1 MAQETSDMNEPVL
14 HPAPAEGFGAAL
26 KRAREAQ
33 GISIGDMAAR
43 SRLSVQQVRA
53 LESERTA
60 ELPEPVYVRAFIRGV
75 ASVLGLEPDPLVAD
89 YTARYGAASVG
100 VLPDHD
106 PAKETVVR
114 ASGRRTGLKA
124 AVVAIA
130 AVLVCA
136 AGWYAWSSMSD
147 GAETQPAAE
156 TPVVDA
162 PESVEAA
169 PAPEQAAADQT
180 AQEKTAAEQ
189 AAAEK
194 AAAEK
199 AAAEKAAA
207 EKAAAEKAAAEKA
220 AAEKAAAEK
229 AAAEKAAAEKA
240 AAEKARAQSQ
250 AAATGE
256 RRVTLS
262 TSGACWVQ
270 ILLPNGRSFFAK
282 EMAEGGSETL
292 NVPVGARVTVG
303 NASVMTLT
311 VDGRPYELTKSTRN
325 GICRFVVK

>member
-60 ELPEPVYVRAFIRGV
+60 ELPEPVY
-75 ASVLGLEPDPLVAD
+75 
-89 YTARYGAASVG
+89 
-100 VLPDHD
+100 
-106 PAKETVVR
+106 VR

-189 AAAEK
+189 
-194 AAAEK
+194 
-199 AAAEKAAA
+199 
-207 EKAAAEKAAAEKA
+207 AAAEKAAAEKA

>member
-26 KRAREAQ
+26 KRAREAL

-207 EKAAAEKAAAEKA
+207 EKA
-220 AAEKAAAEK
+220 
-229 AAAEKAAAEKA
+229 
-240 AAEKARAQSQ
+240 RAQSQ

-270 ILLPNGRSFFAK
+270 ILRPNGRSFFAK

>member
-207 EKAAAEKAAAEKA
+207 EKA
-220 AAEKAAAEK
+220 
-229 AAAEKAAAEKA
+229 
-240 AAEKARAQSQ
+240 RAQSQ

-262 TSGACWVQ
+262 TSGACWAQ

>member
-207 EKAAAEKAAAEKA
+207 EKA
-220 AAEKAAAEK
+220 
-229 AAAEKAAAEKA
+229 
-240 AAEKARAQSQ
+240 RAQSQ
-250 AAATGE
+250 VAATGE

>member
-147 GAETQPAAE
+147 GVETQPAAE

-220 AAEKAAAEK
+220 
-229 AAAEKAAAEKA
+229 
-240 AAEKARAQSQ
+240 RAQSQ
-250 AAATGE
+250 PAATGE

>member
-207 EKAAAEKAAAEKA
+207 EKA
-220 AAEKAAAEK
+220 
-229 AAAEKAAAEKA
+229 
-240 AAEKARAQSQ
+240 RAQSPSRPRAPAGCRSFCPT
-250 AAATGE
+250 AAASSP
-256 RRVTLS
+256 RRWPR
-262 TSGACWVQ
+262 A
-270 ILLPNGRSFFAK
+270 A
-282 EMAEGGSETL
+282 
-292 NVPVGARVTVG
+292 AR
-303 NASVMTLT
+303 
-311 VDGRPYELTKSTRN
+311 P
-325 GICRFVVK
+325 

>member
-207 EKAAAEKAAAEKA
+207 EKA
-220 AAEKAAAEK
+220 
-229 AAAEKAAAEKA
+229 
-240 AAEKARAQSQ
+240 RAQSQ

-270 ILLPNGRSFFAK
+270 ILLHNGRSFFAK

>member
-207 EKAAAEKAAAEKA
+207 EKAAV
-220 AAEKAAAEK
+220 EKAAAEK

>member
-169 PAPEQAAADQT
+169 PAPEQAAAEQT
-180 AQEKTAAEQ
+180 AQEKTAADP

-199 AAAEKAAA
+199 AAAEQ
-207 EKAAAEKAAAEKA
+207 AAAEKAAAEKA

-250 AAATGE
+250 VAATGE

>member
-124 AVVAIA
+124 VVVAIA

-189 AAAEK
+189 
-194 AAAEK
+194 
-199 AAAEKAAA
+199 
-207 EKAAAEKAAAEKA
+207 
-220 AAEKAAAEK
+220 AAAEK

>member
-147 GAETQPAAE
+147 GVETQPAAE

-162 PESVEAA
+162 PESV
-169 PAPEQAAADQT
+169 
-180 AQEKTAAEQ
+180 
-189 AAAEK
+189 
-194 AAAEK
+194 
-199 AAAEKAAA
+199 
-207 EKAAAEKAAAEKA
+207 
-220 AAEKAAAEK
+220 
-229 AAAEKAAAEKA
+229 
-240 AAEKARAQSQ
+240 
-250 AAATGE
+250 
-256 RRVTLS
+256 
-262 TSGACWVQ
+262 
-270 ILLPNGRSFFAK
+270 
-282 EMAEGGSETL
+282 
-292 NVPVGARVTVG
+292 
-303 NASVMTLT
+303 
-311 VDGRPYELTKSTRN
+311 
-325 GICRFVVK
+325 

>member
-169 PAPEQAAADQT
+169 PAPEQAAA
-180 AQEKTAAEQ
+180 EQ

-207 EKAAAEKAAAEKA
+207 EKAAAEKAAAER
-220 AAEKAAAEK
+220 
-229 AAAEKAAAEKA
+229 A

-311 VDGRPYELTKSTRN
+311 VDDRPYELTKSTRN

>member
-136 AGWYAWSSMSD
+136 AGWYAWSSMND
-147 GAETQPAAE
+147 GAETQPTAE
-156 TPVVDA
+156 TPAAEA
-162 PESVEAA
+162 PESAEAA
-169 PAPEQAAADQT
+169 PAPEQAAADQA
-180 AQEKTAAEQ
+180 AQ
-189 AAAEK
+189 EK
-194 AAAEK
+194 AAAEQ
-199 AAAEKAAA
+199 
-207 EKAAAEKAAAEKA
+207 AAAEKAAAEKA

-250 AAATGE
+250 AAAATGE

>member
-53 LESERTA
+53 LESESTA

-136 AGWYAWSSMSD
+136 AGWYAWSSMND
-147 GAETQPAAE
+147 GAETQPTAE
-156 TPVVDA
+156 TPAAEA
-162 PESVEAA
+162 PESAEAA
-169 PAPEQAAADQT
+169 PAPEQAAADQA
-180 AQEKTAAEQ
+180 AQEKAAAEQ

-207 EKAAAEKAAAEKA
+207 EKAT
-220 AAEKAAAEK
+220 
-229 AAAEKAAAEKA
+229 AEKAAAEKA

-250 AAATGE
+250 AAAATGE

>member
-53 LESERTA
+53 LESESTA

-106 PAKETVVR
+106 PAKEPVVR

-136 AGWYAWSSMSD
+136 AGWYAWSSMND
-147 GAETQPAAE
+147 GAETQPTAE
-156 TPVVDA
+156 TPAAEA
-162 PESVEAA
+162 PESAEAA
-169 PAPEQAAADQT
+169 PAPEQAAADQA
-180 AQEKTAAEQ
+180 AQ
-189 AAAEK
+189 EK
-194 AAAEK
+194 AAA
-199 AAAEKAAA
+199 
-207 EKAAAEKAAAEKA
+207 
-220 AAEKAAAEK
+220 
-229 AAAEKAAAEKA
+229 
-240 AAEKARAQSQ
+240 
-250 AAATGE
+250 
-256 RRVTLS
+256 
-262 TSGACWVQ
+262 
-270 ILLPNGRSFFAK
+270 
-282 EMAEGGSETL
+282 
-292 NVPVGARVTVG
+292 
-303 NASVMTLT
+303 
-311 VDGRPYELTKSTRN
+311 
-325 GICRFVVK
+325 

>member
-147 GAETQPAAE
+147 GAETQPVAE

-189 AAAEK
+189 
-194 AAAEK
+194 
-199 AAAEKAAA
+199 
-207 EKAAAEKAAAEKA
+207 
-220 AAEKAAAEK
+220 AAAEK

>member
-1 MAQETSDMNEPVL
+1 MNEPVL

-240 AAEKARAQSQ
+240 RAQSQ
-250 AAATGE
+250 AAATDE

>member
-229 AAAEKAAAEKA
+229 AAAEKA
-240 AAEKARAQSQ
+240 RAQSQ

-256 RRVTLS
+256 GRVTLS

>member
-199 AAAEKAAA
+199 AAAEKA
-207 EKAAAEKAAAEKA
+207 
-220 AAEKAAAEK
+220 
-229 AAAEKAAAEKA
+229 
-240 AAEKARAQSQ
+240 RAQSQ

>member
-194 AAAEK
+194 V
-199 AAAEKAAA
+199 
-207 EKAAAEKAAAEKA
+207 
-220 AAEKAAAEK
+220 
-229 AAAEKAAAEKA
+229 AAEKAAAEKA

>member
-130 AVLVCA
+130 SVLVCA
-136 AGWYAWSSMSD
+136 AGWYAWSSMND

-156 TPVVDA
+156 TPAVEA

-189 AAAEK
+189 
-194 AAAEK
+194 
-199 AAAEKAAA
+199 
-207 EKAAAEKAAAEKA
+207 
-220 AAEKAAAEK
+220 

>member
-199 AAAEKAAA
+199 A
-207 EKAAAEKAAAEKA
+207 
-220 AAEKAAAEK
+220 
-229 AAAEKAAAEKA
+229 
-240 AAEKARAQSQ
+240 RAQSQ

>member
-169 PAPEQAAADQT
+169 PAPEQTAADQT

-189 AAAEK
+189 
-194 AAAEK
+194 
-199 AAAEKAAA
+199 
-207 EKAAAEKAAAEKA
+207 
-220 AAEKAAAEK
+220 AAAEK

>member
-53 LESERTA
+53 LESESTA

-136 AGWYAWSSMSD
+136 AGWYAWSSMND
-147 GAETQPAAE
+147 GAETQPAAQ
-156 TPVVDA
+156 TPAAEA
-162 PESVEAA
+162 PASAEAV
-169 PAPEQAAADQT
+169 PAPEQAAADQA
-180 AQEKTAAEQ
+180 AQ
-189 AAAEK
+189 EK
-194 AAAEK
+194 AAAEQ
-199 AAAEKAAA
+199 
-207 EKAAAEKAAAEKA
+207 AAAEKAAAEKA

-250 AAATGE
+250 AAAATGE

>member
-169 PAPEQAAADQT
+169 PAPEQAVADQT

-189 AAAEK
+189 
-194 AAAEK
+194 

-270 ILLPNGRSFFAK
+270 ILLSNGRSFFAK

>member
-169 PAPEQAAADQT
+169 PAPEQAAA
-180 AQEKTAAEQ
+180 EQ
-189 AAAEK
+189 
-194 AAAEK
+194 
-199 AAAEKAAA
+199 
-207 EKAAAEKAAAEKA
+207 A

>member
-53 LESERTA
+53 LESECTA

-75 ASVLGLEPDPLVAD
+75 ASVLGLDSDPLVAD
-89 YTARYGAASVG
+89 YTACYGAASIG

-106 PAKETVVR
+106 PAKETVVH

-124 AVVAIA
+124 AAVAIA

-136 AGWYAWSSMSD
+136 AGWYAWSSMND
-147 GAETQPAAE
+147 GVETQPAAE
-156 TPVVDA
+156 TLAAEV
-162 PESVEAA
+162 PESAETA
-169 PAPEQAAADQT
+169 PASEQAVTDQAAQV
-180 AQEKTAAEQ
+180 Q
-189 AAAEK
+189 AAAEQ
-194 AAAEK
+194 
-199 AAAEKAAA
+199 
-207 EKAAAEKAAAEKA
+207 
-220 AAEKAAAEK
+220 

-250 AAATGE
+250 AAATDE
-256 RRVTLS
+256 RRITLS

>member
-220 AAEKAAAEK
+220 AAEKARAQSQ
-229 AAAEKAAAEKA
+229 

>member
-53 LESERTA
+53 LESESTA
-60 ELPEPVYVRAFIRGV
+60 ELPKPVYVRAFIRGV

-136 AGWYAWSSMSD
+136 AGWYAWSSMND
-147 GAETQPAAE
+147 GAETQPTAE
-156 TPVVDA
+156 TPAAEA
-162 PESVEAA
+162 PESAEAA
-169 PAPEQAAADQT
+169 PAPEQAAADQA
-180 AQEKTAAEQ
+180 AQ
-189 AAAEK
+189 EK
-194 AAAEK
+194 AAAEQ
-199 AAAEKAAA
+199 
-207 EKAAAEKAAAEKA
+207 AAAEKAAAEKA

-250 AAATGE
+250 AAAATGE

>member
-194 AAAEK
+194 A
-199 AAAEKAAA
+199 
-207 EKAAAEKAAAEKA
+207 
-220 AAEKAAAEK
+220 
-229 AAAEKAAAEKA
+229 
-240 AAEKARAQSQ
+240 RAQSQ

>member
-124 AVVAIA
+124 A
-130 AVLVCA
+130 
-136 AGWYAWSSMSD
+136 GWYAWSSMSD

-189 AAAEK
+189 
-194 AAAEK
+194 
-199 AAAEKAAA
+199 
-207 EKAAAEKAAAEKA
+207 AAAEKA

>member
-14 HPAPAEGFGAAL
+14 HPALAEGFGAAL

-207 EKAAAEKAAAEKA
+207 EKA
-220 AAEKAAAEK
+220 
-229 AAAEKAAAEKA
+229 
-240 AAEKARAQSQ
+240 RAQSQ

>member
-169 PAPEQAAADQT
+169 PAPEQAAA
-180 AQEKTAAEQ
+180 EQ

-199 AAAEKAAA
+199 AV
-207 EKAAAEKAAAEKA
+207 
-220 AAEKAAAEK
+220 
-229 AAAEKAAAEKA
+229 AEKAAAEKA

>member
-156 TPVVDA
+156 MPVVDA

-189 AAAEK
+189 
-194 AAAEK
+194 
-199 AAAEKAAA
+199 
-207 EKAAAEKAAAEKA
+207 
-220 AAEKAAAEK
+220 AAAEK

>member
-1 MAQETSDMNEPVL
+1 MAQETSDMNEPIM

-26 KRAREAQ
+26 KRAREAL

-53 LESERTA
+53 LESESTA

-75 ASVLGLEPDPLVAD
+75 ASVLGLNPDPLVAD
-89 YTARYGAASVG
+89 YSARYGAASVG

-106 PAKETVVR
+106 PAKETIVR
-114 ASGRRTGLKA
+114 ASGSRTGLKA
-124 AVVAIA
+124 AAAAIA
-130 AVLVCA
+130 AALICV
-136 AGWYAWSSMSD
+136 AGWYAWSSMS
-147 GAETQPAAE
+147 GVPGTESASQPVAQPAAVAQASE
-156 TPVVDA
+156 PSD
-162 PESVEAA
+162 AA
-169 PAPEQAAADQT
+169 PSQNPPQTEKAVAEKIDEEKAAAQ
-180 AQEKTAAEQ
+180 KVAAEA

-199 AAAEKAAA
+199 AAAEK
-207 EKAAAEKAAAEKA
+207 E
-220 AAEKAAAEK
+220 
-229 AAAEKAAAEKA
+229 
-240 AAEKARAQSQ
+240 AAEKARAQAQ
-250 AAATGE
+250 APTE
-256 RRVTLS
+256 RRVSLS

-282 EMAEGGSETL
+282 EMAAGGNETL

-311 VDGRPYELTKSTRN
+311 VDGKPYELTKSTRN

>member
-229 AAAEKAAAEKA
+229 AAAEKA
-240 AAEKARAQSQ
+240 RAQSQ

-282 EMAEGGSETL
+282 EMAEGGSETQ

>member
-130 AVLVCA
+130 AALVCA

-147 GAETQPAAE
+147 DAETQPAAE

-189 AAAEK
+189 
-194 AAAEK
+194 
-199 AAAEKAAA
+199 
-207 EKAAAEKAAAEKA
+207 
-220 AAEKAAAEK
+220 AAAEK

>member
-169 PAPEQAAADQT
+169 AAPEQAAADQT

-189 AAAEK
+189 
-194 AAAEK
+194 
-199 AAAEKAAA
+199 
-207 EKAAAEKAAAEKA
+207 
-220 AAEKAAAEK
+220 

>member
-180 AQEKTAAEQ
+180 AQEKTAAE
-189 AAAEK
+189 
-194 AAAEK
+194 
-199 AAAEKAAA
+199 
-207 EKAAAEKAAAEKA
+207 
-220 AAEKAAAEK
+220 KAAAEK